1 MEYRGSQFY
10 DRKEQFANYT
20 ARRGMPENAN
30 DTLEEPIIWE
40 MTGEVKGFSVL
51 DIGCGDAQFGRKLL
65 DAGAGKY
72 TGMEGSQNMY
82 GLAVQSLEEVADRG
96 NAIFTT
102 IEDWVAAENRAEA
115 DAAIAEKD
123 AGSYDLVISRLVL
136 HYLEDLAPLFTKL
149 YEILKPGGRF
159 IFSIEHPV
167 ITSTLEPSGIRTN
180 WVVDQYFVP
189 GYRTQEWM
197 GGPVMKYHRT
207 VEDYFQTACRA
218 GFKVS
223 NLRESK
229 PVRERFI
236 HEETYER
243 RLRIPLFLFMELT
256 KNSSESR

>member
-1 MEYRGSQFY
+1 MMEYRGSQFY
-10 DRKEQFANYT
+10 DRKEQFAKYT
-20 ARRGMPENAN
+20 ARRGTAENAN

-40 MTGEVKGFSVL
+40 MAGEVKGFSVL

-65 DAGAGKY
+65 DAGAGSY
-72 TGMEGSQNMY
+72 TGIEGSRNMY
-82 GLAVQSLEEVADRG
+82 GLAVHTLEEVEDKAKV
-96 NAIFTT
+96 IFTT
-102 IEDWVAAENRAEA
+102 IEDWVAAEDRAEA
-115 DAAIAEKD
+115 AAGKVR
-123 AGSYDLVISRLVL
+123 GSYDLIVSRLVL
-136 HYLEDLAPLFTKL
+136 HYVEDLEPLFTKIH
-149 YEILKPGGRF
+149 EILKPGGRF

-167 ITSTLEPSGIRTN
+167 ITSTLQPSGIRTN
-180 WVVDQYFVP
+180 WIVDQYFVP

-218 GFKVS
+218 GFQVS

-229 PVRERFI
+229 PVRDRFI

-256 KNSSESR
+256 KSSSEAR

>member
-1 MEYRGSQFY
+1 MEYRGSEFY
-10 DRKEQFANYT
+10 DREEQFAKYT

-51 DIGCGDAQFGRKLL
+51 DIGCGDAQFGQKLL
-65 DAGAGKY
+65 QAGAESY
-72 TGMEGSQNMY
+72 TGIEGSRNMHE
-82 GLAVQSLEEVADRG
+82 LAVQTLQEVEGQAK
-96 NAIFTT
+96 IILTT
-102 IEDWVAAENRAEA
+102 IEDWMEAEDRGNHAAAATGKNRV
-115 DAAIAEKD
+115 
-123 AGSYDLVISRLVL
+123 SYDLVISRLVL
-136 HYLEDLAPLFTKL
+136 HYIEDVAPLFTKIH
-149 YEILKPGGRF
+149 EILKPGGRF

-167 ITSTLEPSGIRTN
+167 ITSTLQPSGIRTN
-180 WVVDQYFVP
+180 WTVDQYFVP

-197 GGPVMKYHRT
+197 GGQVLKYHRT

-218 GFKVS
+218 GFQVS